1 MKKDT
6 ILMRPLGSSFLSCEK
21 DAETIIKKLF
31 VTSKPYSDELKRL
44 LVINTKDCLDKSNQN
59 YNKII
64 ESFSVKELMK
74 DKYIT
79 LIPKLKMKE
88 HEEVKSYIILTFDNF
103 IPTSNPEF
111 RDCTIHFDII
121 SFTDYWDLGDYQI
134 RPIKI
139 AGIIDGILNNC
150 KLSGIGTLNFAGM
163 EEVVY
168 SEDLAGYSIMFIATH
183 GSDDQIEGE

>member
-163 EEVVY
+163 EEVIY